1 MLTGKPPKVEVC
13 PKCGLTVASH
23 TSLGECSAPLFT
35 SRPVPDGLG
44 PDGGQRW
51 QPIIQYTPPPERP
64 GDPRFHL
71 ILKELADLHD
81 RKQADYGREQ
91 DPLANIR
98 ASAEWGVQAWVG
110 ALIRLN
116 DKVRRL
122 QAFARRGTLAN
133 EGAVDSLNDIAV
145 YAILARILL
154 EEGQAAPAATKGD
167 PG

>member
-1 MLTGKPPKVEVC
+1 MQDPLLRQWPDQPP
-13 PKCGLTVASH
+13 
-23 TSLGECSAPLFT
+23 LGEAAPRTTGVL
-35 SRPVPDGLG
+35 R
-44 PDGGQRW
+44 
-51 QPIIQYTPPPERP
+51 RP
-64 GDPRFHL
+64 GDARFHA

-81 RKQADYGREQ
+81 KKQADYGREQ

-98 ASAEWGVQAWVG
+98 ASAEWGVPAWVG

-122 QAFARRGTLAN
+122 QAFCQRGTLAN

-154 EEGQAAPAATKGD
+154 EEAQAAPAATKGD